1 MVAGTGNFFNFQDQI
16 RRKMN
21 GWDDNF
27 SESTGILNLAFFIIH
42 MGGLLIPDLHLL
54 LSRSVEEEA
63 LDRGKLTLVPIGG
76 RRGGSH
82 EISSYRWCSSAAYGG
97 SYDVVDSWDHFR
109 IGILCRRMSFLSFGY
124 YSDEILRHFSTN
136 IFPQVFRQMVG
147 GLL

>member
-1 MVAGTGNFFNFQDQI
+1 
-16 RRKMN
+16 
-21 GWDDNF
+21 
-27 SESTGILNLAFFIIH
+27 

-54 LSRSVEEEA
+54 LPRSVEEEA

-82 EISSYRWCSSAAYGG
+82 EMSSYRWCSSAAYGG

-136 IFPQVFRQMVG
+136 IFPQVFRQMICCGFVIEDCSG
-147 GLL
+147 RSCGFVLNNCSRYNTSFRNIPALML